1 MQGNLQSTIQSK
13 PILKNNIQDNIIRY
27 VSSNTRDNLS
37 GFHDRMREPLQVGYR
52 RPATS
57 KEIEMSNKLA
67 SLFIEL
73 DNGK

>member
-1 MQGNLQSTIQSK
+1 
-13 PILKNNIQDNIIRY
+13 
-27 VSSNTRDNLS
+27 
-37 GFHDRMREPLQVGYR
+37 MREPLQVGYR

-73 DNGK
+73 DDGK